1 MLFKDDPDN
10 AMPHFFFDF
19 CQGPDHCAD
28 AQGTEFGSVED
39 AYLGAFQAAQDMWS
53 ELLRKRQDPRR
64 CFFEVR
70 NAEREVLFILP
81 FQEVMDSCLDHA
93 LPPINRMVEKVVAS
107 AHRTKRATVEFQET
121 LHAMRNTLAD
131 SRAILQDKS

>member
-1 MLFKDDPDN
+1 MLFKDVPDS

-19 CQGPDHCAD
+19 CQGPDHCID

-64 CFFEVR
+64 CFFEAR
-70 NAEREVLFILP
+70 NAEREVLFALP
-81 FQEVMDSCLDHA
+81 FQEVMDSCHDRA
-93 LPPINRMVEKVVAS
+93 LPPIHNMVERVIAS
-107 AHRTKRATVEFQET
+107 AQRTRRVTVEFQET
-121 LHAMRNTLAD
+121 LHAVKNTLAD
-131 SRAILQDKS
+131 SRALLQLK